1 MAARKGERL
10 LKYCLCLF
18 CIFIF
23 LTCTVSLCIG
33 LANNNTPSDAF
44 ETYQIALRE
53 ENVNLLLQVYYIAN
67 SGSMSDSRLKSEL
80 KYLKRYDAYKNY
92 TIYQVIDE
100 GDIARVKVKG
110 TLRGV
115 ENVRR
120 TFKMKR
126 TRTGW
131 KITYVWNY

>member
-1 MAARKGERL
+1 LKLHLCILTIMAFVIG
-10 LKYCLCLF
+10 
-18 CIFIF
+18 
-23 LTCTVSLCIG
+23 TVSLCSG

-44 ETYQIALRE
+44 DTYQIALRD
-53 ENVNLLLQVYYIAN
+53 ENVGLLLQVYYIAN
-67 SGSMSDSRLKSEL
+67 AGTMSDSRLLSEL
-80 KYLKRYDAYKNY
+80 RYLRRYDGYKNY

-100 GDIARVKVKG
+100 GDVSRVKVKG

-126 TRTGW
+126 TGTGW
-131 KITYVWNY
+131 KIFYVWNY